1 MRSAG
6 YDPYSRWGWL
16 TPVCLAVVVTVAAP
30 SPAAEPAKPSD
41 RCAYMNHDSKA
52 YKSCVLEVEAE
63 KQKTEAAAAA
73 APPPAPTLPPA
84 PKPKLKPKHKP
95 KPKVEPN
102 S

>member
-1 MRSAG
+1 LPACVAIGAG
-6 YDPYSRWGWL
+6 F
-16 TPVCLAVVVTVAAP
+16 VVIVASP
-30 SPAAEPAKPSD
+30 SNAAEPAKPFD

-63 KQKTEAAAAA
+63 KQKTEAAAVA
-73 APPPAPTLPPA
+73 APPPAPTPA
-84 PKPKLKPKHKP
+84 PKPRSKPKHKP